1 MQIDFLKVDVD
12 GCDAW
17 FFDKPETRKSRGMK
31 WMKRKWLW
39 NFIPIGDSQFEMIGY
54 SIQTNHID
62 WSWRFL
68 IWSVVFSK
76 TDLKI

>member
-17 FFDKPETRKSRGMK
+17 CFSRPKTLRPEKVGEWNEWSSWG
-31 WMKRKWLW
+31 W

-54 SIQTNHID
+54 SVDKSH
-62 WSWRFL
+62 WL
-68 IWSVVFSK
+68 ILEVSNWSVVF
-76 TDLKI
+76 LNGP